1 MKIPHR
7 LKVALLLLLAAPLAL
22 TAQEKNVLIRV
33 IQDDNSTRLSDFQT
47 SITLKKRPFKFQV
60 VLNNV
65 EGVYVFASIR
75 DSVYRFTENSRIDDF
90 TYLQLLE
97 LREADK
103 FNINKEL
110 NISETGW
117 SYWFYK
123 ENAEWHSFNRAT
135 VGLGDDI
142 GRVCTKAVKQLYHTE
157 AEEVVRLKSLETP
170 LYIFFL
176 AAKDTDANGKPL
188 SELMRRKL
196 KIEWEDE

>member
-7 LKVALLLLLAAPLAL
+7 LKVALLLLLAAPLASI
-22 TAQEKNVLIRV
+22 AQEKNILIRV
-33 IQDDNSTRLSDFQT
+33 VQDDISTRLTDFQT
-47 SITLKKRPFKFQV
+47 TITLKKRPFKFQV

-65 EGVYVFASIR
+65 EGVYVFSSIR
-75 DSVYRFTENSRIDDF
+75 DSVYRFTETSRIDDF
-90 TYLQLLE
+90 NYLKLLE

-123 ENAEWHSFNRAT
+123 DNGEWHSFNRAT

-176 AAKDTDANGKPL
+176 AAKDTDASGKPL

-196 KIEWEDE
+196 KIEWVDD